1 MGGFEVVRSS
11 DPNTLV
17 LSGELD
23 MATVPVLE
31 AALAE
36 ALTAKGELTLDMRGV
51 TFVDSR
57 GVRAFIAASSQRGG
71 TGPLRLI
78 DVHEHVRRVF
88 EIMGVEECDGLVIV
102 PQD

>member
-23 MATVPVLE
+23 MATAPPLE

-51 TFVDSR
+51 TFVDSK
-57 GVRAFIAASSQRGG
+57 GVRAFITASSQRGG
-71 TGPLRLI
+71 TAPVRLI
-78 DVHEHVRRVF
+78 DVHEHVLKVF
-88 EIMGVEECDGLVIV
+88 DIMGVEEYEGLVIV
-102 PQD
+102 RRD